1 MKKITK
7 FLDSVMGGIKR
18 TCVAKA
24 LAVFAV
30 ASVTTSSFAQTLGG
44 ANPVINGV
52 EDFVGL
58 TPDQVKAAVVDE
70 NYVKDK
76 NKKFNDKT
84 KVLFLYNVKTGKF
97 LNVGGYWGTCASL
110 HDYGKALWVNDVNDS
125 NLRFA
130 VDNINDTGH
139 WLGYMFAADNER
151 DRDVY
156 IDRGSTED
164 KISSSTW
171 TIVSTGDKVHNTVKI
186 FTTIKSAPANFSDQ
200 IDKTYYLSANPNDDG
215 TGVSC
220 SAYLEGT
227 NLDGNDEWRI
237 FSYDY
242 IYEKQ
247 KDGIVN
253 NMKNALELSFRLK
266 SPTFDRHD
274 SDIQYWK
281 TFNFVN
287 GDKDK
292 AGFAKFG
299 LEKYHTTS
307 LSWDKAEAEGKW
319 EAGYN
324 FNGMEFTDV
333 QDYQCYLAKYFCG
346 SITGKC
352 GILYQDI
359 NITLPG
365 TYVVECKGY
374 SNTPKAKLFAGVL
387 DLAHENKKMVDGTM
401 NSTVFNQ
408 TSNMTADEQTRLH
421 ISEKNMDYAGQA
433 FFDNRKYMNSVVLTV
448 PESAFYKNGSK
459 TDKYTSITIRL
470 GVMTGVYNTDASQV
484 EDAAPGEW
492 TVFDDFRLQYAS
504 NKTGS
509 DLILDQDR
517 NELGYLVNSNELFQN
532 KTLHLNKKF
541 VLDKWNTFVLPVN
554 LTKDQVWSAF
564 GGTTRLAKLS
574 NLTETGIEFESVDLT
589 SLKDKE
595 PAIEAYQPYI
605 IFPGKGADQ
614 TPKYT
619 GTVYVNNK
627 SVDVTIAA
635 DHYVIPKVS
644 LLLTK
649 DGNKDFSQMDQSTWA
664 TNMSVKS
671 TDGKMEAW
679 GTFARTFDPN
689 ATQDEKEGTWN
700 FSNNKGN
707 IIGGRDDLKGSYF
720 FDNGKMYHSS
730 SDPDKYRARGL
741 RGFSCWFKPVNGTTT
756 ANALFTLDGVSQ
768 GTTGIEDIL
777 ADYEQPVS
785 RFANGIYNLNGQLV
799 KQGNSTAGLPS
810 GMYIVNGKKCIVR

>member
-18 TCVAKA
+18 TCIAKA
-24 LAVFAV
+24 VAVFAV
-30 ASVTTSSFAQTLGG
+30 ASITTSSFAQTQEGEK
-44 ANPVINGV
+44 PVINGV
-52 EDFVGL
+52 EDFKGL
-58 TPDQVKAAVVDE
+58 TPDQVKAAAVDAGTFSFE
-70 NYVKDK
+70 E
-76 NKKFNDKT
+76 KT

-110 HDYGKALWVNDVNDS
+110 HYYGKALWVNLKNGYV
-125 NLRFA
+125 RFA
-130 VDNINDTGH
+130 VDNINDTGN

-156 IDRGSTED
+156 IDRGSD
-164 KISSSTW
+164 KDHISSSTW
-171 TIVSTGDKVHNTVKI
+171 TIKSTGDNVHNTVKI
-186 FTTIKSAPANFSDQ
+186 FTTINSVPSGYEDQ
-200 IDKTYYLSANPNDDG
+200 MGKTYYLSANPDYN
-215 TGVSC
+215 
-220 SAYLEGT
+220 GT
-227 NLDGNDEWRI
+227 NNSCDAYDKDLGEYSDWRI
-237 FSYDY
+237 FTYDQ
-242 IYEKQ
+242 IYQAQ
-247 KDGIVN
+247 KDGSVD
-253 NMKNALELSFRLK
+253 NMKDALDLSFRLK

-274 SDIQYWK
+274 QDIQYWK

-287 GDKDK
+287 GDQNK

>member
-30 ASVTTSSFAQTLGG
+30 ASITTSSFAQTKETTQS
-44 ANPVINGV
+44 PVINGV

-58 TPDQVKAAVVDE
+58 TPAQVKAAVVDE
-70 NYVKDK
+70 NYVKDPD
-76 NKKFNDKT
+76 KKFNDKT

-139 WLGYMFAADNER
+139 WLGYAFAAADER

-156 IDRGSTED
+156 IDRGSAAD

-186 FTTIKSAPANFSDQ
+186 FTTIISAPANFSDQ
-200 IDKTYYLSANPNDDG
+200 VGKKYYLSANPNNHD

-247 KDGIVN
+247 KNGIVN

-287 GDKDK
+287 GDQDK

-299 LEKYHTTS
+299 LEKYYVTS
-307 LSWDKAEAEGKW
+307 ALWNKAEAEGKW
-319 EAGYN
+319 KTGYK
-324 FNGMEFTDV
+324 FNGKAFSGVD
-333 QDYQCYLAKYFCG
+333 DYQCYLAKYFCG

-352 GILYQDI
+352 GILYQNI
-359 NITLPG
+359 TITLPG
-365 TYVVECKGY
+365 TYVIECKGY
-374 SNTPKAKLFAGVL
+374 SNTTKAKLFAGVL
-387 DLAHENKKMVDGTM
+387 DPTDNNKMVDGTM

-408 TSNMTADEQTRLH
+408 VSNMSADEQDALH
-421 ISEKNMDYAGQA
+421 TADHNMDYAGKA

-448 PESAFYKNGSK
+448 PESAFTKNPDGTTK
-459 TDKYTSITIRL
+459 PATIRL
-470 GVMTGVYNTDASQV
+470 GVMTGTYSTDASKV
-484 EDAAPGEW
+484 EDAASGEW

-504 NKTGS
+504 TNTDQ
-509 DLILDQDR
+509 DLILDEMRD
-517 NELGYLVNSNELFQN
+517 NLNYLVNGSDKYENA
-532 KTLHLNKKF
+532 TLHLNKTLTKN
-541 VLDKWNTFVLPVN
+541 KWNSLVLPVN
-554 LTKDQVWSAF
+554 LTKNQLQSTF
-564 GGTTRLAKLS
+564 GANTRLAKLTT
-574 NLTETGIEFESVDLT
+574 LTSTSIEFESVDFT
-589 SLKDKE
+589 DK
-595 PAIEAYQPYI
+595 ADDYVALEACKPYI
-605 IFPGKGADQ
+605 IFPEKDKEESNSAS
-614 TPKYT
+614 YT
-619 GTVYVNNK
+619 AILNVKNEKKKVN
-627 SVDVTIAA
+627 VPAGHYTIA
-635 DHYVIPKVS
+635 KV
-644 LLLTK
+644 K
-649 DGNKDFSQMDQSTWA
+649 NVDFSNIKTEDWTTKLVDA
-664 TNMSVKS
+664 A
-671 TDGKMEAW
+671 DGSIAAY
-679 GTFARTFDPN
+679 GTFARTFGEY
-689 ATQDEKEGTWN
+689 TEKDEDGTY
-700 FSNNKGN
+700 SDVTSKGT
-707 IIGGRDDLKGSYF
+707 IISGRPRLEHSYF
-720 FDNGKMYHSS
+720 FDKGNMYHSTGR
-730 SDPDKYRARGL
+730 PRGL
-741 RGFSCWFKPVNGTTT
+741 RGFSCWFQPTTT
-756 ANALFTLDGVSQ
+756 SGAQNAQLTIDGVSQ

-785 RFANGIYNLNGQLV
+785 RYANGIYNLNGQLV

>member
-30 ASVTTSSFAQTLGG
+30 ASVTTSSFAQTLGE

-58 TPDQVKAAVVDE
+58 TPAQVKAAVVDE
-70 NYVKDK
+70 NYVKDPD
-76 NKKFNDKT
+76 KKFNDKT

-139 WLGYMFAADNER
+139 WLGYAFAAADER

-156 IDRGSTED
+156 IDRGSAAD

-171 TIVSTGDKVHNTVKI
+171 TIESTGDKVHNTVKI
-186 FTTIKSAPANFSDQ
+186 FTTIKSTPANFSDQ
-200 IDKTYYLSANPNDDG
+200 VGKTYYLSANPNDDG

-287 GDKDK
+287 GDRDK

-307 LSWDKAEAEGKW
+307 LSWDKAEAEEKW
-319 EAGYN
+319 ETGYK
-324 FNGMEFTDV
+324 FNGKAFSGVD
-333 QDYQCYLAKYFCG
+333 DYQCYLAKYFCG

-352 GILYQDI
+352 GILYQNI
-359 NITLPG
+359 TITLPG
-365 TYVVECKGY
+365 TYVIECKGY
-374 SNTPKAKLFAGVL
+374 SNTTKAKLFAGVL
-387 DLAHENKKMVDGTM
+387 DPNNENKMVDGTM
-401 NSTVFNQ
+401 NCTMFNQ
-408 TSNMTADEQTRLH
+408 VSNMSADEQNALH
-421 ISEKNMDYAGQA
+421 TAEHNMDYAGRG
-433 FFDNRKYMNSVVLTV
+433 FYDNYKYMNSVVLTV
-448 PESAFYKNGSK
+448 PESVFENANGK
-459 TDKYTSITIRL
+459 PVHIRL
-470 GVMTGVYNTDASQV
+470 GVMTGDYNSV
-484 EDAAPGEW
+484 EAPKSDEW

-504 NKTGS
+504 KNTDQ
-509 DLILDQDR
+509 DLILDEMRD
-517 NELGYLVNSNELFQN
+517 NLNYLVNGSDKYENA
-532 KTLHLNKKF
+532 TLHLKKT
-541 VLDKWNTFVLPVN
+541 LTKNKWNSLVLPVN
-554 LTKDQVWSAF
+554 LTKDQLQSTF
-564 GGTTRLAKLS
+564 GANTRLAKLTT
-574 NLTETGIEFESVDLT
+574 LTSTSIEFKSVDL
-589 SLKDKE
+589 DKIGDTDV
-595 PAIEAYQPYI
+595 ALVANMPYI
-605 IFPGKGADQ
+605 IFPEKDLKESNSASYTAILNVKNGK
-614 TPKYT
+614 KK
-619 GTVYVNNK
+619 VN
-627 SVDVTIAA
+627 VPAGHYTIA
-635 DHYVIPKVS
+635 KV
-644 LLLTK
+644 K
-649 DGNKDFSQMDQSTWA
+649 NVDFSNIKTEDWTTKLVDA
-664 TNMSVKS
+664 A
-671 TDGKMEAW
+671 DGSIAAY
-679 GTFARTFDPN
+679 GTFARTFGEYTEND
-689 ATQDEKEGTWN
+689 DDGTY
-700 FSNNKGN
+700 SDVTSKGT
-707 IIGGRDDLKGSYF
+707 IISGRPRLEHSYF
-720 FDNGKMYHSS
+720 FYKGNMYHSTGR
-730 SDPDKYRARGL
+730 PRGL
-741 RGFSCWFKPVNGTTT
+741 RGFSCWFEPTTT
-756 ANALFTLDGVSQ
+756 SGAQNAQLTIDGVSQ

-785 RFANGIYNLNGQLV
+785 RFANGVYNMNGQLV